1 MIKTVLFDLDGTLL
15 PLFQEDFVKVYFG
28 LLCKK
33 LAPLGY
39 PPDDTVKAVWAG
51 TKGMAKNDGS
61 AINEEIFWK
70 VFREMHK
77 DLPDAKP
84 YCDEFYTNEF
94 DGVRS
99 VLKYEVSRRALI
111 DKLKASGLRLVLAT
125 NPVFPTDAFR
135 TRLKWVGLDYSD
147 FEYITDY
154 SNSRFCKPNPAYY
167 KEILDKLSL
176 DAAQCLMIGNNV
188 TEDMAA
194 AQTGMNVF
202 LVPEFLENPGQLD
215 YSGFAQGTLEEAVGY
230 ALSLAGK

>member
-1 MIKTVLFDLDGTLL
+1 MIKTVMFDLDGTLL

-39 PPDDTVKAVWAG
+39 QPDDTVKAIWAG

-61 AINEEIFWK
+61 KINEEIFWE
-70 VFREMHK
+70 VFREMMQG
-77 DLPDAKP
+77 LPEAKP
-84 YCDEFYTNEF
+84 LCDEFYTKEF
-94 DGVRS
+94 DGVKS
-99 VLKYEVSRRALI
+99 VLKYDVSRRALI
-111 DKLKASGLRLVLAT
+111 DKLKAAGLRLVLAT

-147 FEYITDY
+147 FEYVTDY

-167 KEILDKLSL
+167 KEIMDKLSL
-176 DAAQCLMIGNNV
+176 DPAECLMIGNNV

-194 AQTGMNVF
+194 AKAGMNVF
-202 LVPEFLENPGQLD
+202 LVPEFLENPDVAD
-215 YSGFAQGTLEEAVGY
+215 YSGFPQGTLEEAAQY
-230 ALSLAGK
+230 ALRLAEK